1 VIGTLI
7 AAVRFND
14 IVEPSLAT
22 PLLSAWLQ
30 SLRSQ
35 PARTCALDAARRI
48 GVWSTTNRPSGR
60 GEPPPRPEVSAP
72 SKPRAAP
79 IQVGV

>member
-35 PARTCALDAARRI
+35 PAKTCALDAARSI
-48 GVWSTTNRPSGR
+48 GV
-60 GEPPPRPEVSAP
+60 
-72 SKPRAAP
+72 
-79 IQVGV
+79 